1 MSKGPT
7 RKMVVKMT
15 VLMVLL
21 VFVAFG
27 TVLGQLVN
35 IQFINGDYYQE
46 KAINQQLRTSTINA
60 ARGTIYDCNMKAM
73 VTSGTVWTVVLS
85 PADIDSDEKL
95 NKIAD
100 GLAPILGIDRAVIM
114 EKGQNKKSQFQII
127 ARKVEKPVFD
137 AISTFVVDN
146 DIGNA
151 VVMIEDSKR
160 YYSYG
165 DLGASIIGFTGT
177 DNQGLQGIEAAYDN
191 VLQGVPARW

>member
-60 ARGTIYDCNMKAM
+60 ARGTIYD
-73 VTSGTVWTVVLS
+73 LS
-85 PADIDSDEKL
+85 LIH
-95 NKIAD
+95 
-100 GLAPILGIDRAVIM
+100 ILTLIKDVHIQALIERI
-114 EKGQNKKSQFQII
+114 
-127 ARKVEKPVFD
+127 
-137 AISTFVVDN
+137 
-146 DIGNA
+146 
-151 VVMIEDSKR
+151 IEDEEVH
-160 YYSYG
+160 
-165 DLGASIIGFTGT
+165 LSIFRKMLECI
-177 DNQGLQGIEAAYDN
+177 
-191 VLQGVPARW
+191 